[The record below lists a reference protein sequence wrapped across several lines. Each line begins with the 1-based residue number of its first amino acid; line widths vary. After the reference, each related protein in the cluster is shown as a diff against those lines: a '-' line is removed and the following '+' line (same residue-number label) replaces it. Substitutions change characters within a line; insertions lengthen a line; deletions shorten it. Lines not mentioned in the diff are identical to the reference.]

1 MLLISNYCDLKKSID
16 ASSKCSSNEDE
27 SDEDFL
33 DARPK
38 WLIFTCGSRTYTPHQ
53 LGFKK
58 INPITFNGRID
69 PGPTLKERIEE
80 YKRRRQLERT
90 GDADPGV
97 NWQDYSRVANQFDEV
112 NINKAAYLSNS
123 LKI

>member
-1 MLLISNYCDLKKSID
+1 MLLCITFHNQDSSP
-16 ASSKCSSNEDE
+16 SKCSSAEDDSE
-27 SDEDFL
+27 DDFL
-33 DARPK
+33 DTRAK

-80 YKRRRQLERT
+80 YKRRKQLERT
-90 GDADPGV
+90 GEQDPSI
-97 NWQDYSRVANQFDEV
+97 NWLDYSRVSNRFDEV
-112 NINKAAYLSNS
+112 RPLNLRNYKHST
-123 LKI
+123 KTR